1 MSRLKSVIVIM
12 SLAIALV
19 AFVACASD
27 TPAAP
32 AAPTPDVAAIAAQA
46 AQQAVQQAQAAQ
58 PAPAPA
64 APAGATS
71 EDVAKAV
78 QEALK
83 AQEAQIAKSVEEAAK
98 KAAEAA
104 VEAAPVAM
112 TQLRPEDVKAVE
124 TRTGPSYGGQLR
136 ISTAS
141 DPGSK
146 WDMCEFKNQHMLTY
160 SVENFLFGD
169 YNKGPSGSGETTY
182 LPVLGFGTDKL
193 ATGAL
198 ADSWEVPDPLTYSF
212 HVRPGV
218 RWQDKH
224 PTFGRPVE
232 VDELVAE
239 MNRIK
244 DCRWPRH
251 DFLDEVTGD
260 DTDGDGVS
268 DTVTYHTNK
277 PVSFWGYEFAWGP
290 YLIAAPPETIELG
303 TDDPWNQSGTGPWMT
318 VEGGYVA
325 GSKTE
330 FEKNPDWWATYT
342 YEGTEY
348 ALPFMD
354 GIVEIII
361 PQEAARLAALRTGKI
376 DKLRDVRTSDWGS
389 IEESNPDLGK
399 VKPLQGAH
407 MFWMPM
413 NKPPFD
419 DLRVRRAMNMALD
432 RQVFSDN
439 LYEGDSV
446 LFAFPSS
453 PEWPLH
459 YVPLDQQPESVQEY
473 FEYNPMKAG
482 ELLDEAGY
490 PAGADGTRFE
500 IDLMIR
506 NTIEL
511 ELESAQIALGFWDD
525 IGVKVTLDLVDSPVI
540 QSRLF
545 EKQYDFMFNALV
557 ARPNALNDF
566 RAGHQWNRANLNDP
580 EWHAMWEDVLAATE
594 SDEQI
599 ARIKAANTGFLELA
613 PAIQIPAGFGGDY
626 WQPWVQNHNGERIL
640 AFVDFSTKWAYV
652 WLDRDMREG
661 RTGFR

>member
-1 MSRLKSVIVIM
+1 MVVVAV
-12 SLAIALV
+12 SLTIALV
-19 AFVACASD
+19 ALMACASD

-64 APAGATS
+64 VQQGATS
-71 EDVAKAV
+71 EEVAKAV

-112 TQLRPEDVKAVE
+112 TQLRPEDVKVVE
-124 TRTGPSYGGQLR
+124 TRTGPSYGGQIRLA
-136 ISTAS
+136 TAS

-198 ADSWEVPDPLTYSF
+198 ADTWEVPDPLTYSF

-239 MNRIK
+239 MERIK

-251 DFLDEVTGD
+251 DFLDKVTGD

-290 YLIAAPPETIELG
+290 
-303 TDDPWNQSGTGPWMT
+303 
-318 VEGGYVA
+318 
-325 GSKTE
+325 
-330 FEKNPDWWATYT
+330 
-342 YEGTEY
+342 
-348 ALPFMD
+348 
-354 GIVEIII
+354 I
-361 PQEAARLAALRTGKI
+361 PHSR
-376 DKLRDVRTSDWGS
+376 
-389 IEESNPDLGK
+389 
-399 VKPLQGAH
+399 
-407 MFWMPM
+407 
-413 NKPPFD
+413 
-419 DLRVRRAMNMALD
+419 
-432 RQVFSDN
+432 
-439 LYEGDSV
+439 
-446 LFAFPSS
+446 S
-453 PEWPLH
+453 P
-459 YVPLDQQPESVQEY
+459 
-473 FEYNPMKAG
+473 
-482 ELLDEAGY
+482 
-490 PAGADGTRFE
+490 
-500 IDLMIR
+500 
-506 NTIEL
+506 
-511 ELESAQIALGFWDD
+511 
-525 IGVKVTLDLVDSPVI
+525 
-540 QSRLF
+540 
-545 EKQYDFMFNALV
+545 
-557 ARPNALNDF
+557 
-566 RAGHQWNRANLNDP
+566 
-580 EWHAMWEDVLAATE
+580 
-594 SDEQI
+594 
-599 ARIKAANTGFLELA
+599 
-613 PAIQIPAGFGGDY
+613 
-626 WQPWVQNHNGERIL
+626 
-640 AFVDFSTKWAYV
+640 
-652 WLDRDMREG
+652 
-661 RTGFR
+661 

>member
-198 ADSWEVPDPLTYSF
+198 ADSWEVPDP
-212 HVRPGV
+212 
-218 RWQDKH
+218 
-224 PTFGRPVE
+224 
-232 VDELVAE
+232 
-239 MNRIK
+239 
-244 DCRWPRH
+244 
-251 DFLDEVTGD
+251 
-260 DTDGDGVS
+260 S
-268 DTVTYHTNK
+268 DIQF
-277 PVSFWGYEFAWGP
+277 PCE
-290 YLIAAPPETIELG
+290 
-303 TDDPWNQSGTGPWMT
+303 
-318 VEGGYVA
+318 A
-325 GSKTE
+325 GS
-330 FEKNPDWWATYT
+330 
-342 YEGTEY
+342 
-348 ALPFMD
+348 
-354 GIVEIII
+354 
-361 PQEAARLAALRTGKI
+361 Q
-376 DKLRDVRTSDWGS
+376 
-389 IEESNPDLGK
+389 
-399 VKPLQGAH
+399 
-407 MFWMPM
+407 
-413 NKPPFD
+413 
-419 DLRVRRAMNMALD
+419 MAGQASHI
-432 RQVFSDN
+432 RQACRS
-439 LYEGDSV
+439 
-446 LFAFPSS
+446 
-453 PEWPLH
+453 
-459 YVPLDQQPESVQEY
+459 
-473 FEYNPMKAG
+473 
-482 ELLDEAGY
+482 
-490 PAGADGTRFE
+490 
-500 IDLMIR
+500 
-506 NTIEL
+506 
-511 ELESAQIALGFWDD
+511 
-525 IGVKVTLDLVDSPVI
+525 
-540 QSRLF
+540 
-545 EKQYDFMFNALV
+545 
-557 ARPNALNDF
+557 
-566 RAGHQWNRANLNDP
+566 
-580 EWHAMWEDVLAATE
+580 
-594 SDEQI
+594 
-599 ARIKAANTGFLELA
+599 
-613 PAIQIPAGFGGDY
+613 
-626 WQPWVQNHNGERIL
+626 
-640 AFVDFSTKWAYV
+640 
-652 WLDRDMREG
+652 
-661 RTGFR
+661 